1 MHIYWIGNER
11 ILSYKPSTGMKNN
24 WEVASNAQN
33 SQKRQKWQFCTCFLG
48 LYDLRAYSFQ
58 AEVTAFGLLD
68 QKKTVWFDTTI
79 VIFRHFQLKLTELL
93 KIQGKSLYMFAKKI
107 TLYIGKLTQLSG
119 YSYIYIQLFILHTI
133 VLYTIHISVKPG

>member
-1 MHIYWIGNER
+1 MRGFCHISHLRGLKTTEK
-11 ILSYKPSTGMKNN
+11 LHQMLKKAKKGK
-24 WEVASNAQN
+24 
-33 SQKRQKWQFCTCFLG
+33 KWQFCRCFLG
-48 LYDLRAYSFQ
+48 LCDTRAYSFQ
-58 AEVTAFGLLD
+58 AEITAFGLLD

-119 YSYIYIQLFILHTI
+119 
-133 VLYTIHISVKPG
+133 

>member
-1 MHIYWIGNER
+1 MLKTAKKGKT
-11 ILSYKPSTGMKNN
+11 L
-24 WEVASNAQN
+24 
-33 SQKRQKWQFCTCFLG
+33 QFCRCFLG

-58 AEVTAFGLLD
+58 AGITAFGLLD

-107 TLYIGKLTQLSG
+107 TLYVGKLTQLSG
-119 YSYIYIQLFILHTI
+119 
-133 VLYTIHISVKPG
+133 